1 MAQPLDSAYNKIT
14 SIEEIPA
21 EQRIYGRKGDIIN
34 ITRGRIAMMRIMNQH
49 MATKGRKSVDD
60 MEFKYKSDIPR
71 PAILTVA
78 TASDD
83 VDGGTE
89 NKIWIAKRHAAGVE
103 VGAVLINRNMFF
115 NGDAS
120 PKFSTTR
127 TLGTSTATA
136 YIEPEAMKVL
146 SRLETDASGNVAFK
160 VQRGYAPSVG
170 SQSGTG
176 ALEIT
181 TSMKLIILP
190 VPRAVGNNE
199 GKIYGDT
206 PHEETQY
213 TEINLEKWGINRT
226 AQNIKIWQNQGL
238 MERNGQRQIDH
249 FWLKEEHR
257 ALRGRK
263 TKTQDEEGEDIY
275 STGGL
280 EPYILTNQSGIDYVA
295 YDGDPFNTNKQ
306 NHVIDFKKA
315 YGPVGYQSLNKFGND
330 KFFYGS
336 ETKWWI
342 CDNVQYTAISN
353 SFDNKVRIEYMK
365 DMSMAYGLEIERLK
379 ISGGGTF
386 YLVQSDGFSLEG
398 VTDTGFIIDFDY
410 AEPAFLQNEDFT
422 ILIDVEKAKNV
433 LKKVNYLYMNSGYM
447 WSNPF
452 AHYEVFN
459 MAS

>member
-1 MAQPLDSAYNKIT
+1 MAEALDSAYNKIT
-14 SIEEIPA
+14 SVDQIPA

-34 ITRGRIAMMRIMNQH
+34 ITRGRLAMMRIMNKH
-49 MATKGRKSVDD
+49 MATRGRKSVDD

-71 PAILTVA
+71 PAILTIA
-78 TASDD
+78 AASEDYQ
-83 VDGGTE
+83 GGTE

-103 VGAVLINRNMFF
+103 VGSVFINRNIFF
-115 NGDAS
+115 NGNAS

-127 TLGTSTATA
+127 TLGTSLTTF
-136 YIEPEAMKVL
+136 YVEPEAIKVL
-146 SRLETDASGNVAFK
+146 ARLETDSSGNVAFK

-181 TSMKLIILP
+181 TSMKLILLP
-190 VPRAVGNNE
+190 TPRAVGNNE

-206 PHEETQY
+206 PHEETCY

-226 AQNIKIWQNQGL
+226 AQNFKVWQNEGL
-238 MERNGQRQIDH
+238 MERNGRRQVDH

-257 ALRGRK
+257 ALRGRG
-263 TKTQDEEGEDIY
+263 TKGYDEEGELIQ
-275 STGGL
+275 STRGL
-280 EPYILTNQSGIDYVA
+280 EPYILTDQPGIDYYA
-295 YDGDPFNTNKQ
+295 YDGDKTNANKN
-306 NHVIDFKKA
+306 NHIIDFKAA

-342 CDNVQYTAISN
+342 CDNIQYTAISN

-365 DMSMAYGLEIERLK
+365 DMSMAYGLEFERLK

-398 VTDTGFIIDFDY
+398 VQDTGFICDFDY
-410 AEPAFLQNEDFT
+410 IEPAFLQNEDFT
-422 ILIDVEKAKNV
+422 ILIDVEKGKNV

-447 WSNPF
+447 FSNPF
-452 AHYEVFN
+452 AHFEVFN